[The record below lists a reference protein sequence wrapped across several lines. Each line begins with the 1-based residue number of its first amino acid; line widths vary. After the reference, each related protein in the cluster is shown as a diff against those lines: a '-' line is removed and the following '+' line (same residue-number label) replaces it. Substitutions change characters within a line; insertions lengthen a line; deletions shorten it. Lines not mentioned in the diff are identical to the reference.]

1 MDTQEKDKN
10 SAYISWGKKY
20 DYEIVG
26 ESNYQANLLKIAGN
40 KEEKAKKVDCI
51 ATIQREYGNIHDPF
65 AVIFKIDSL
74 TVGYLPKTENKK
86 FIKQIK
92 SLKLSEDVVLVVKA
106 QIIGGWKDRFSE
118 GSFGVRLSF
127 PAEYSRYQYC
137 ISTISIADAEKNLNR
152 NPLSKEQLEFFNILE
167 LDIPDTLNY
176 FNFTR
181 FKNGLLKKL
190 KQDNLYLYNKWIDH
204 INKPSITLKDVYA
217 FWGDKDERETFWIKK
232 PNKNELTLV
241 INDLLDKNVTLEH
254 MYDNPELV
262 YEELIKINPSL
273 ERD

>member
-26 ESNYQANLLKIAGN
+26 ESNYQANLLKIAGD
-40 KEEKAKKVDCI
+40 KEEKAKKVECI
-51 ATIQREYGNIHDPF
+51 ATIRREHGNIHDPF
-65 AVIFKIDSL
+65 AVKVKIDDL
-74 TVGYLPKTENKK
+74 TVGYLPKSENKK
-86 FIKQIK
+86 FLKQIK

-118 GSFGVRLSF
+118 GSFGVRLSL

-181 FKNGLLKKL
+181 FKNGVLKKL
-190 KQDNLYLYNKWIDH
+190 KEDNLDLYNKWIDH

-262 YEELIKINPSL
+262 YEELIKNNPSL